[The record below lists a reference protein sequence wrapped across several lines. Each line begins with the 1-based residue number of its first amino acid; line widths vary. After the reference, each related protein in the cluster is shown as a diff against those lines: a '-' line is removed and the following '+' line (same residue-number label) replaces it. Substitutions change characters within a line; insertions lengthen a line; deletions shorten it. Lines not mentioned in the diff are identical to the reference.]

1 MVDFNA
7 LADYAGQLVIQYAP
21 KFILAIIVLV
31 VGWKIIGWFVK
42 KLGRRMTK
50 RKMDA
55 SLKHFLESLIGILL
69 KVMLVI
75 SVAAMIG
82 IETTSFI
89 AVLGAAGLA
98 IGLALQGSLAN
109 FAGGALILTLKPF
122 EVGDFIKAQG
132 ELGTVKKIEIFNTYI
147 NTPDNQVVV
156 IPNGILSNG
165 VITNYSK
172 EDTRRID
179 LTFGI
184 GYDDDANKAKK
195 ILQKIADKHKAVL
208 KDPEHFIR
216 VTELADS
223 SVNISFRVWTKSADW
238 WGTRIDILEEAK
250 SEFDKNEISIPYPQ
264 MDLHMQK

>member
-21 KFILAIIVLV
+21 KFILAIVVLI
-31 VGWKIIGWFVK
+31 VGWKVINWFVK
-42 KLGRRMTK
+42 RLEKPMK
-50 RKMDA
+50 KKKMDA
-55 SLKHFLESLIGILL
+55 SLKYFLKSLIGISL

-75 SVAAMIG
+75 SVISMIG
-82 IETTSFI
+82 VETTSFI

-98 IGLALQGSLAN
+98 VGLALQGSLAN

-122 EVGDFIKAQG
+122 GVGDFIEAQG
-132 ELGTVKKIEIFNTYI
+132 HMGTVKKIEIFNTYI

-165 VITNYSK
+165 VIKNFSK

-184 GYDDDANKAKK
+184 DYTDDMDKAKK
-195 ILQKIADKHKAVL
+195 ILHKITKKYKTVL
-208 KDPEHFIR
+208 KEPEPFIR
-216 VTELADS
+216 VTALADS
-223 SVNISFRVWTKSADW
+223 SVNITYRVWTKSSDW
-238 WGTRIDILEEAK
+238 WSTRVDIIEDVK
-250 SEFDKNEISIPYPQ
+250 KEFDKGKISIPYPQ
-264 MDLHMQK
+264 MEVHMKK